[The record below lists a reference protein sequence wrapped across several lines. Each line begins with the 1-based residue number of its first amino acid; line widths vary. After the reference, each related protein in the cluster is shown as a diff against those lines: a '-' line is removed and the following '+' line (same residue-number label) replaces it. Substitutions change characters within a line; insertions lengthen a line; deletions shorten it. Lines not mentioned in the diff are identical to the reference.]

1 MREPATFPWEEAMAA
16 ALGVLRWSP
25 RDFWSATPRELAA
38 ALSTSRPRAPEPL
51 SADGLARLLRAFPDK
66 PGGGA

>member
-1 MREPATFPWEEAMAA
+1 VREPATFPWEEAMAA
-16 ALGVLRWSP
+16 ALSVLPWSP
-25 RDFWSATPRELAA
+25 RHFWSATPRELAA
-38 ALSTSRPRAPEPL
+38 ALSISRPRAPEPL